1 MASSETNESEGVDV
15 SEVSLEE
22 GDAVDP
28 ESAPEEEDDDND
40 NADDDE
46 EEEEEEE
53 EEVVVE
59 DAGTGER

>member
-22 GDAVDP
+22 GDAVGP

-46 EEEEEEE
+46 EEEEE
-53 EEVVVE
+53 VVVE

>member
-15 SEVSLEE
+15 SEVALEE
-22 GDAVDP
+22 GDAVEP
-28 ESAPEEEDDDND
+28 ESAAEEVDDDND
-40 NADDDE
+40 NADDDD
-46 EEEEEEE
+46 EEE